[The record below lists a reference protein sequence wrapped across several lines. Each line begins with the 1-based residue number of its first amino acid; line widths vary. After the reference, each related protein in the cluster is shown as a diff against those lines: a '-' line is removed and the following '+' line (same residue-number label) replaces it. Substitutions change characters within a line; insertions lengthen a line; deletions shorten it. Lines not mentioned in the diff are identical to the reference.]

1 MSSRRSRALFLVC
14 TLSLLASLGTF
25 GAAPVALAATLPVV
39 DDFEAALPT
48 NIFDGPVP
56 IGFFIA
62 QDGGSTTT
70 FARTATPP
78 APVPGSAP
86 PNNVLQMGFNVVNF
100 GVVIH
105 GFENPAGD
113 QWITQDWSS
122 YGGLA
127 FWLYG
132 NNSGTD
138 LFVDV
143 IDNRPAGSTTDN
155 AERFSIAFKDD
166 FSGWKLIELPFESFA
181 RKEIGN
187 GAPNDGFTLTEV
199 HGWAFGTLTT
209 ATPQTYYLDDVKLYG
224 TAPVRPLTVSFVL
237 GDTECHRGP
246 RRPRGREA
254 QQGRRRAGDGGLRH
268 RPTAWRPRS
277 ATICPQR
284 ARSPSRLACS
294 SSRLRW
300 RRSTIA
306 RTRATRACCCSLKNA
321 SGAELGLP
329 PLARLNIRDNDATEP
344 LAARRFRDGA
354 VPVHGV
360 GQSQVGIRRD
370 QREFVACATGPGR
383 L

>member
-1 MSSRRSRALFLVC
+1 MSSRRVRALFLVC
-14 TLSLLASLGTF
+14 TISLLASFGSF
-25 GAAPVALAATLPVV
+25 GAVPTALAATLPVV
-39 DDFEAALPT
+39 DDFEAALPVNAT
-48 NIFDGPVP
+48 DGNGIP
-56 IGFFIA
+56 IGFFVA

-78 APVPGSAP
+78 APVPDATP
-86 PNNVLQMGFNVVNF
+86 PNNVLQMGFNVVSY

-105 GFENPAGD
+105 GFENATVD
-113 QWITQDWSS
+113 QWVAQDWSS

-155 AERFSIAFKDD
+155 AERFSISFKDD

-209 ATPQTYYLDDVKLYG
+209 ATPQTYYLDSVKLYG

-237 GDTECHRGP
+237 GDTNVTE
-246 RRPRGREA
+246 GRV
-254 QQGRRRAGDGGLRH
+254 
-268 RPTAWRPRS
+268 
-277 ATICPQR
+277 
-284 ARSPSRLACS
+284 AR
-294 SSRLRW
+294 
-300 RRSTIA
+300 
-306 RTRATRACCCSLKNA
+306 
-321 SGAELGLP
+321 
-329 PLARLNIRDNDATEP
+329 
-344 LAARRFRDGA
+344 
-354 VPVHGV
+354 
-360 GQSQVGIRRD
+360 
-370 QREFVACATGPGR
+370 VA
-383 L
+383 